1 MSQFHKMW
9 LWNAQ
14 PEHNLTFASLLLII
28 VTIYY
33 VLNLNDCICNF
44 ISHRCDFISLYNC
57 NLIISLW
64 LMDLIASFWHLQLH
78 FYCDFVS
85 HKYDYFQCWLPCS
98 YDFTSYSFY
107 LYISQCDYFSNVT
120 LSHTCNLILHFISL
134 GIVTLYLRMCM
145 YLTV

>member
-14 PEHNLTFASLLLII
+14 PEHYLTFASLLLII

-33 VLNLNDCICNF
+33 VFNLNDCICNF

-134 GIVTLYLRMCM
+134 GIVTLYLRMWICI
-145 YLTV
+145 